1 MKLHHSHIVIPATVV
16 AIGIFAFFGWDFY
29 TQRME
34 VYAYDYSGFNGTAA
48 SVSSSPVAGVLAND
62 NVQLAT
68 TALISQ
74 PVPTGAVWD
83 AALYAAYKAYMYWVD
98 KGVSGGDNKLTSAW
112 KTKLDPYYSN
122 DLGAIRVSYTKR
134 FSNLGMTD
142 CNHIYFGNK
151 DIVNKIKS
159 GSDLSRSQLRWLA
172 HELTHTAQCKNFGGR
187 KQYALHW
194 FRQVKGVILSAI
206 KDGSFSS
213 ILKDIFNAQS
223 LAKYDDN
230 MSMESYADKHAD
242 AVVNK
247 LMP

>member
-16 AIGIFAFFGWDFY
+16 AIGIFAYFGWDFY

-34 VYAYDYSGFNGTAA
+34 VYAYNYPDTNVTSA
-48 SVSSSPVAGVLAND
+48 SASSAIPSAVTVSDS
-62 NVQLAT
+62 VQLASSVVKSAPVT
-68 TALISQ
+68 TGII
-74 PVPTGAVWD
+74 GD

-98 KGVSGGDNKLTSAW
+98 KGVSGGDNKMKSAW
-112 KTKLDPYYSN
+112 LTKFDPYYSN
-122 DLGAIRVSYTKR
+122 NLANVRISYTSR

-194 FRQVKGVILSAI
+194 FKQVKGVILNAI
-206 KDGSFSS
+206 KNGSFSD

-223 LAKYDDN
+223 LAKYDND
-230 MSMESYADKHAD
+230 MSMEAYADKHAD
-242 AVVNK
+242 AVVKK